1 MSTSDDC
8 QICDSVRSMLKYIK
22 FDCFA
27 GFFLCLFWNVIA
39 VTAAWIKGEGASQEF
54 HFVSPVILF
63 LRRMLIFYLSSR
75 CENLV
80 SGNYLLYRGCSR
92 SLCFVVST
100 SISSHEVLFM
110 YLNQSVNMESVTFN

>member
-39 VTAAWIKGEGASQEF
+39 VTAAWIKGEGASSEF
-54 HFVSPVILF
+54 LLWLEFLLGLQVSPAIIF
-63 LRRMLIFYLSSR
+63 L
-75 CENLV
+75 
-80 SGNYLLYRGCSR
+80 
-92 SLCFVVST
+92 
-100 SISSHEVLFM
+100 
-110 YLNQSVNMESVTFN
+110 